1 MKDFNLMQKLFGKH
15 YLGLLLLVVFITL
28 ACHTCSGQNLTKT
41 EHGYKG
47 KYLNATR
54 MKNTLSGQ
62 LNIAITEINF
72 TGNLDRVEVA
82 KIIESSGGFIL
93 SGDAFGID
101 YILFDNMKT
110 KTQQDSVIRIVL
122 PKLEKWYAKNAVNQ

>member
-1 MKDFNLMQKLFGKH
+1 
-15 YLGLLLLVVFITL
+15 
-28 ACHTCSGQNLTKT
+28 
-41 EHGYKG
+41 
-47 KYLNATR
+47 